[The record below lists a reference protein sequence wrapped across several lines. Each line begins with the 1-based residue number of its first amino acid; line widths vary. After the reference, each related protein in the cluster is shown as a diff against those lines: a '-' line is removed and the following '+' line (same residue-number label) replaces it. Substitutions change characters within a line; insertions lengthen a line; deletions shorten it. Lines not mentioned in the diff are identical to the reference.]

1 MKKTILLSGLFF
13 LFLSTQAAFAQT
25 KIDSTEISS
34 AVPELSSFHKII
46 YPLWHKAYPAKDMVA
61 FKALVPQ
68 IQAYMVKINQ
78 AKLSG
83 ILREKQTA
91 WNSAL
96 KDFNTAAENY
106 YKACGANDESATL
119 LAAEKIHS
127 SYEQLN
133 RVVKPAVK
141 EMDEYHQ
148 TLYVIFHKLKPA
160 KQYSEMAKEM
170 DKFIAEAEAI
180 TKYPQD
186 KLTRRLGD
194 KTAVFYSNSKELYA
208 ATVALKQV
216 VTEKNSK
223 QIDAALENVHRIYQK
238 LDSIFK

>member
-1 MKKTILLSGLFF
+1 MKKNILLSALF
-13 LFLSTQAAFAQT
+13 LFCLTTQVSFAQT

-34 AVPELSSFHKII
+34 AVPELSAFHKII

-83 ILREKQTA
+83 ILREKQEQ
-91 WNSAL
+91 WNNKL
-96 KDFNTAAENY
+96 KDFNVAAENY
-106 YKACGANDESATL
+106 YKACDANDESATL

-127 SYEQLN
+127 SYEQMN

-148 TLYVIFHKLKPA
+148 SLYVIFHKLNPA
-160 KQYSEMAKEM
+160 KQYNEIAKEM
-170 DKFIAEAEAI
+170 DNFITKADAI
-180 TKYPQD
+180 TNYPQE
-186 KLTRRLGD
+186 KLTKRLGD
-194 KTAVFYSNSKELYA
+194 KTSAFYANAKELYT
-208 ATVALKQV
+208 ATVTLKQV
-216 VTEKNSK
+216 ITEKSST
-223 QIDAALENVHRIYQK
+223 QIDAALQNVHHLYQK
-238 LDSIFK
+238 LDALFK